1 MTAAVIT
8 IGPVFTPHG
17 PDIVEP
23 THMESP
29 RLGPRTVTRG
39 RLGFMTLQRK
49 AQSVHGYVMI
59 V

>member
-1 MTAAVIT
+1 MAAVII

-29 RLGPRTVTRG
+29 RGSDLDPAILLLGAGQV
-39 RLGFMTLQRK
+39 L
-49 AQSVHGYVMI
+49 
-59 V
+59 